1 MIVVFA
7 SVASRLKSSQLLLV
21 CSSTSLGPRYPE
33 GPRFYPE
40 REERFGYAAQQLS
53 QQPDG
58 GQGPNEMYPGSKRV
72 GESDW
77 GQGKRKRKGAAS
89 FSVSQ

>member
-1 MIVVFA
+1 MSAATVHVIVI
-7 SVASRLKSSQLLLV
+7 SSHLSFFLCAPGPV
-21 CSSTSLGPRYPE
+21 WSLGPE
-33 GPRFYPE
+33 GPQIYPE
-40 REERFGYAAQQLS
+40 REEQFWYAAQQLPG
-53 QQPDG
+53 QADG
-58 GQGPNEMYPGSKRV
+58 GQGPSEMYSGRKRV